1 MAIAGN
7 KMKVYLTDAT
17 LDQMHWLAGE
27 QTSSISLSADMV
39 EVSDKS
45 TDWKQY
51 IPAMKGGTI
60 DVTLYADYSN
70 TEQTTLMQSLL
81 VGNMVYVFV
90 GELDESNEM
99 KHGYFCL
106 AYVTSISDSFDNAG
120 VVSRSVSLQITG
132 EVETYG

>member
-1 MAIAGN
+1 
-7 KMKVYLTDAT
+7 MKVYLTDAAQ
-17 LDQMHWLAGE
+17 DQMHWLTGE
-27 QTSSISLSADMV
+27 QTSSVSLSADMV

-45 TDWKQY
+45 TEWKQY

-60 DVTLYADYSN
+60 DVTLYADFSN
-70 TEQTTLMQSLL
+70 TEQTTLMESLM

-90 GELDESNEM
+90 GELDASYKM

-120 VVSRSVSLQITG
+120 VASRSLSLQITG
-132 EVETYG
+132 DVEVISE